1 MRARWDVKCG
11 TKTKSLTESPIP
23 PVIILE
29 GEDETENFGG
39 WFDEVATTES
49 CFIYLQK
56 WLLGKL
62 SEIQRGSKSR
72 RK

>member
-1 MRARWDVKCG
+1 MRARWDVICE
-11 TKTKSLTESPIP
+11 TKTKMITSGIGLS
-23 PVIILE
+23 VGDLE

-39 WFDEVATTES
+39 WFDEGATTES

-62 SEIQRGSKSR
+62 
-72 RK
+72 